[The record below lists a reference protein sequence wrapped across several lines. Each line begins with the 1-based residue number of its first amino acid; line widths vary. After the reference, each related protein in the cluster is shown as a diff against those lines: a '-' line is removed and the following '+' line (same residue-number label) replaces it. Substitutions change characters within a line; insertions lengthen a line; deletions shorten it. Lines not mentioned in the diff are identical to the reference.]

1 MRYFNLKNT
10 TMKKVLLLLTVITS
24 LTTQAQWK
32 LGYYVDEFGD
42 KTEES
47 YMRMRALGTF
57 SNSATQKSK
66 CVYDFVDSGES
77 MELHVREYGSSMA
90 TDTKSTFETVKI
102 KTPSGEVKLIKNVFF
117 SKSGILL
124 FHKDTYAQ
132 IKSILM
138 EEGRY
143 VIVFNRSGKY
153 SNSSYK
159 IVIEYQSI

>member
-1 MRYFNLKNT
+1 
-10 TMKKVLLLLTVITS
+10 MKKLLLVLAIITS
-24 LTTQAQWK
+24 LTTNAQWK

-47 YMRMRALGTF
+47 FMRMRALGTF
-57 SNSATQKSK
+57 TNSATQNSK
-66 CVYDFVDSGES
+66 CIYDFLDSGNT
-77 MELHVREYGSSMA
+77 MELYVREYGNSMA
-90 TDTKSTFETVKI
+90 TEIKATFETVKI
-102 KTPSGEVKLIKNVFF
+102 KTPSGEIKLIKNVFF

-132 IKSILM
+132 IKSILT

-143 VIVFNRSGKY
+143 VMVFNRSGKY

-159 IVIEYQSI
+159 VIFNIE

>member
-1 MRYFNLKNT
+1 
-10 TMKKVLLLLTVITS
+10 MKKALLLLAVITS
-24 LTTQAQWK
+24 LTTNAQWK

-47 YMRMRALGTF
+47 FMRMRALGTF
-57 SNSATQKSK
+57 TNSATQNSK
-66 CVYDFVDSGES
+66 CIYDFLDSGNT
-77 MELHVREYGSSMA
+77 MELYVREYGNSMA
-90 TDTKSTFETVKI
+90 TEIKATFETVKI
-102 KTPSGEVKLIKNVFF
+102 KTPSGEIKLIKNVFF

-132 IKSILM
+132 IKSILT

-143 VIVFNRSGKY
+143 VMVFNRSGKY

-159 IVIEYQSI
+159 VIFNIE

>member
-1 MRYFNLKNT
+1 
-10 TMKKVLLLLTVITS
+10 MKKLLLVLAIITS
-24 LTTQAQWK
+24 LTTNAQWK

-47 YMRMRALGTF
+47 FMRMRALGTF
-57 SNSATQKSK
+57 TNSATQNSK
-66 CVYDFVDSGES
+66 CIYDFLDSGNT
-77 MELHVREYGSSMA
+77 MELYVREYGNSMA
-90 TDTKSTFETVKI
+90 TEIKATFETVKI
-102 KTPSGEVKLIKNVFF
+102 KTPSGEIKLIKNVFF

-143 VIVFNRSGKY
+143 VMVFNRSGKY

-159 IVIEYQSI
+159 VIFNIE

>member
-1 MRYFNLKNT
+1 
-10 TMKKVLLLLTVITS
+10 MKKVLLLLTVITS

-47 YMRMRALGTF
+47 FMRMRALGTF
-57 SNSATQKSK
+57 TNSATQNSK
-66 CVYDFVDSGES
+66 CIYDFLDSGNT
-77 MELHVREYGSSMA
+77 MELYVREYGNSMA
-90 TDTKSTFETVKI
+90 TEIKATFETVKI
-102 KTPSGEVKLIKNVFF
+102 KTPSGEIKLIKNVFF

-143 VIVFNRSGKY
+143 VMVFNRSGKY

-159 IVIEYQSI
+159 VIFNIE

>member
-1 MRYFNLKNT
+1 
-10 TMKKVLLLLTVITS
+10 MKKALLLLAVITS
-24 LTTQAQWK
+24 LTTNAQWK

-47 YMRMRALGTF
+47 FMRMRALGTF
-57 SNSATQKSK
+57 TNSATQNSK
-66 CVYDFVDSGES
+66 CIYDFLDSGNT
-77 MELHVREYGSSMA
+77 MELYVREYGNSMA
-90 TDTKSTFETVKI
+90 TEIKATFETVKI
-102 KTPSGEVKLIKNVFF
+102 KTPSGEIKLIKNVFF

-143 VIVFNRSGKY
+143 VMVFNRSGKY

-159 IVIEYQSI
+159 VIFNIE

>member
-1 MRYFNLKNT
+1 
-10 TMKKVLLLLTVITS
+10 MKKLLLVLAIITS
-24 LTTQAQWK
+24 LTTNAQWK

-47 YMRMRALGTF
+47 FMRMRALGTF
-57 SNSATQKSK
+57 TNSATQNSK
-66 CVYDFVDSGES
+66 CIYDFLDSGNT
-77 MELHVREYGSSMA
+77 MELYVREYGNSMA
-90 TDTKSTFETVKI
+90 TEIKATFETVKI

-143 VIVFNRSGKY
+143 VMVFNRSGKY

-159 IVIEYQSI
+159 VIFNIE